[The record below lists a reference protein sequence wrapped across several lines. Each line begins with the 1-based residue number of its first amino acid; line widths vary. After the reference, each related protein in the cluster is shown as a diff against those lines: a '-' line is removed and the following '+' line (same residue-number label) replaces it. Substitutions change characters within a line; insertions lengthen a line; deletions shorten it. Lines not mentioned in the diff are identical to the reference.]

1 MFDNFLKNTLLFFS
15 VSQFVFCLGEKYV
28 LEEVNNSRQIARN
41 MLENSKNECYVEI
54 EMQNDDALISG
65 VSFCNHFFGN
75 VLKSKLEDV
84 GVTMMI
90 CSPKD
95 MENEKKILSIL
106 NHSTVDI
113 NYKFILIKNKNGN
126 LLFVK

>member
-15 VSQFVFCLGEKYV
+15 ISQFVFCLGEKYM
-28 LEEVNNSRQIARN
+28 LKEVNNSQQIARN
-41 MLENSKNECYVEI
+41 MLENSKNECYLEI
-54 EMQNDDALISG
+54 EIQNDNVLISG

-75 VLKSKLEDV
+75 VLKSELENV

-106 NHSTVDI
+106 NHSTLDI
-113 NYKFILIKNKNGN
+113 DYKFILIKNKNGN